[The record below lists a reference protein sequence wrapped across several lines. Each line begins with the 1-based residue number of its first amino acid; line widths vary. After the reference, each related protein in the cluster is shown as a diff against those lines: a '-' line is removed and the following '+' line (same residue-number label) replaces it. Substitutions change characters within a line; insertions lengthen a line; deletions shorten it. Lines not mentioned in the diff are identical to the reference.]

1 MACILKEKFYITPP
15 LKEALGKL
23 CPKVVS
29 FYELALEMKISE
41 TSLRAF
47 YKGGG
52 LSQKSYD
59 KVVKTLDRYS
69 RKDEPMT
76 DERFNENMKKLEAFL
91 HNLHLMCDTTQR
103 EVFYDCLTKATK
115 DIKKGN
121 MISFDKMLFELAE

>member
-1 MACILKEKFYITPP
+1 MACVSKGKLYISPP
-15 LKEALGKL
+15 LKEAIGEL

-59 KVVKTLDRYS
+59 KVVRVLNKYNK
-69 RKDEPMT
+69 KDEPMT

-91 HNLHLMCDTTQR
+91 HNLHLMCDTAQR
-103 EVFYDCLTKATK
+103 EVFYDCLNKATK

-121 MISFDKMLFELAE
+121 MISFNKMLFEVG